1 MLAFAMTG
9 YDMGAET
16 APDSA
21 GQNPRDALWSSL
33 MAASQDGDRRAY
45 DRLLREILPQ
55 IRAVCRARLRQPAD
69 VDDAVQDTLLSLHA
83 LRHTYDPQRPF
94 RPWLNAIAER
104 RAIDRLR
111 RAGRTTGRE
120 SNIDDLAEGTGAT
133 QAVGTTRLEAEELR
147 QAVAQLPESQR
158 QALLLAKL
166 QERPLREASEIS
178 GMSVGALKIA
188 THRAVAALRAKLGGG
203 R

>member
-1 MLAFAMTG
+1 MYVAAMTG
-9 YDMGAET
+9 MRMAEDT
-16 APDSA
+16 ATTA
-21 GQNPRDALWSSL
+21 RDARDARWSSL
-33 MAASQDGDRRAY
+33 MAAAQDGDRSAY
-45 DRLLREILPQ
+45 DSLLREILPQ
-55 IRAVCRARLRQPAD
+55 IRAVCRARLRQAAD

-83 LRHTYDPQRPF
+83 LRHTYDPTRPF

-111 RAGRTTGRE
+111 KFGRTTGRE

-133 QAVGTTRLEAEELR
+133 QAVGTSRLEAEELR
-147 QAVAQLPESQR
+147 RAVADLPESQR

-166 QERPLREASEIS
+166 QERPLKEAAEIS
-178 GMSVGALKIA
+178 GMSVGALKVA
-188 THRAVAALRAKLGGG
+188 THRAVAALRARLGGP